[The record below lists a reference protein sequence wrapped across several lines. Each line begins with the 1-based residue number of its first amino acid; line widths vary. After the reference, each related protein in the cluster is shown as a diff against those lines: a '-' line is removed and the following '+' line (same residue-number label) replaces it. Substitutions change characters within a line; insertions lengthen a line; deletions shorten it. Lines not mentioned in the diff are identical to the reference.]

1 MSIKVIVENR
11 KARFDYHI
19 FDTYEAG
26 IALLGSEVK
35 SLRQGGANLKDAYI
49 SFVGDEMF
57 LQKSHISPYKA
68 SSYNNH
74 APERLRKLLLNRHEI
89 SRISAAVN
97 EKGMSCVPLKM
108 YFKNGRVKVEIAIV
122 KGKKKGDKRS
132 AIKMRDANRE
142 MSRALRASSRGHSG

>member
-1 MSIKVIVENR
+1 MSIKIIVENR

-19 FDTYEAG
+19 LDTYEAG
-26 IALLGSEVK
+26 IVLLGSEVK
-35 SLRQGGANLKDAYI
+35 SLREGGANLKDAYI

-89 SRISAAVN
+89 DRVYAAVN

-108 YFKNGRVKVEIAIV
+108 YFKNGHVKVEIAIV
-122 KGKKKGDKRS
+122 KGKKQGDKRT
-132 AIKMRDANRE
+132 AIKTRDANRE
-142 MSRALRASSRGHSG
+142 ISRAMKNRSRQ

>member
-1 MSIKVIVENR
+1 MKSTGGKIIVENK

-19 FDTYEAG
+19 LDTYEAG
-26 IALLGSEVK
+26 IALMGSEVK
-35 SLRQGGANLKDAYI
+35 SLREGGANLKDSYV
-49 SFVGDEMF
+49 SFVGDEIF
-57 LQKSHISPYKA
+57 LQKAHISPYKA

-89 SRISAAVN
+89 DRIYSAVS

-108 YFKNGRVKVEIAIV
+108 YFKNGRVKVEIAVV
-122 KGKKKGDKRS
+122 KGKKQGDKRA

-142 MSRALRASSRGHSG
+142 MSRVLKQRG

>member
-1 MSIKVIVENR
+1 MKSAGGKSIVENK

-19 FDTYEAG
+19 LDTYEAG
-26 IALLGSEVK
+26 IALTGSEVK
-35 SLRQGGANLKDAYI
+35 SLRQGGANLKDSYV
-49 SFVGDEMF
+49 SFVGDEIF
-57 LQKSHISPYKA
+57 LQKAHIAPYGA

-89 SRISAAVN
+89 DRIYAAVS

-108 YFKNGRVKVEIAIV
+108 YFKNGRVKVEIAVV
-122 KGKKKGDKRS
+122 KGKKQGDKRA

-142 MSRALRASSRGHSG
+142 MSRVLKQKG